1 MLHAIYVKYLLHL
14 TFPAGTSRG
23 ILRQKETWFIK
34 IWNSENPH
42 IFGIGECALFRGLSS
57 DDHNEYESVIKNC
70 CKNIQKYAQNQDE
83 LIDFPS
89 IKFGIET
96 ALLDLKNGGFQ
107 MLYPSAFTN
116 GITGIPLNG
125 LIWMGDVGYMN
136 QQIKEKLNAGFR
148 CLKFKVGAL
157 HLHEEML
164 MLQAIRKEYKVN
176 DLEIRLDANGS
187 FNKSNVYDALTKFAE
202 LNIHSIEQPIKPG
215 DTESMAMLCSA
226 SPIPIAL
233 DEELIGKNKPE
244 DKIKLLKTINPQYII
259 IKPALTGG
267 FSGSQEWVNAAKGL
281 NIGWWVTSA
290 LESNIGLNAIAQ
302 WTYTLG
308 TKMTQ
313 GLGTGSLYA
322 NNIPSPLFIKDQSLF
337 INPENKWDLSMINFN
352 G

>member
-1 MLHAIYVKYLLHL
+1 MLHATYVKYLLHL
-14 TFPAGTSRG
+14 KFPAGTSRG

-34 IWNSENPH
+34 IWNSEIPH
-42 IFGIGECALFRGLSS
+42 VFGIGECALFRGLSS
-57 DDHNEYESVIKNC
+57 DDHSEYESVVKSC
-70 CKNIQKYAQNQDE
+70 CKNIQKYAQSLDE

-89 IKFGIET
+89 IKFGIES
-96 ALLDLKNGGFQ
+96 AMLDLKNGGFQ
-107 MLYPSAFTN
+107 ILYPSSFTHGN
-116 GITGIPLNG
+116 AGIPLNG

-136 QQIKEKLNAGFR
+136 QQIQEKLNAGYR
-148 CLKFKVGAL
+148 CLKLKVGAL
-157 HLHEEML
+157 HLPEELL
-164 MLQAIRKEYKVN
+164 MLQTIRKEFSVN

-187 FNKSNVYDALTKFAE
+187 FDKGNVYDALTKFAE
-202 LNIHSIEQPIKPG
+202 MNIHSIEQPIKAG
-215 DTESMAMLCSA
+215 DTESMAMLCST

-244 DKIKLLKTINPQYII
+244 EKIKLLKAINPQYII

-302 WTYTLG
+302 WTQTLG
-308 TKMTQ
+308 SRMTQ

-322 NNIPSPLFIKDQSLF
+322 NNIPSPLYIKDQSLF
-337 INPENKWDLSMINFN
+337 INPENNWDLSMINFN